1 MDAANILKPALA
13 RGELRAIGATTL
25 NEYQKFFEKDK
36 ALERRFQKVMI
47 DEDLAT
53 LYGVE
58 TRALNQA
65 VKRNL
70 SRFPVDFM
78 FQLTKEEFENLK
90 SQSVISSWGGRR
102 KLPYAFTE
110 YGAVMLASVLN
121 SPQAVE
127 ASIFVV
133 RAFVKLR
140 EFLAGQ
146 NELSKRVDDL
156 EEKISELEEQHDAK
170 FHQVFEALRRLI
182 RQENEPRNP
191 VGFKQKQ
198 NTTD

>member
-1 MDAANILKPALA
+1 MRELLKQNDDLVSAIFTV
-13 RGELRAIGATTL
+13 RG
-25 NEYQKFFEKDK
+25 
-36 ALERRFQKVMI
+36 QKVMI

-110 YGAVMLASVLN
+110 HGAVMLASVLN